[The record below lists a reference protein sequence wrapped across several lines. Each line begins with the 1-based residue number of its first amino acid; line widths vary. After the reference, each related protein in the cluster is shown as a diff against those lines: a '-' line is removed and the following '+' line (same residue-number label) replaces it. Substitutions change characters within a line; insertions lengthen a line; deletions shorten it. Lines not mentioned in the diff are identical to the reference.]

1 MVHDNGVNRV
11 LYTHHV
17 YSHCGQACSP
27 RRCWLPRLA
36 QRKDNHLLNL
46 DHAPRLRGR
55 PMDFDVRR
63 LIAAFLSP
71 RASRAP
77 DSRGPSIAARE
88 SLEPSRI
95 GAPGSGGRRRVLQPS
110 PSVSLGAWKDT
121 TRARFKRQQ
130 GVWQPLMMVTAAS
143 FGAGNAPF
151 QRPQAATVGPA
162 KTGGDSPRP

>member
-1 MVHDNGVNRV
+1 MARPDTPPNV
-11 LYTHHV
+11 LV
-17 YSHCGQACSP
+17 QAICCPDS
-27 RRCWLPRLA
+27 
-36 QRKDNHLLNL
+36 
-46 DHAPRLRGR
+46 RLRARSCRTDRGSAWNNQPESR
-55 PMDFDVRR
+55 LVAGFQSSARRIGPRRR

-95 GAPGSGGRRRVLQPS
+95 GAPGSGGRRRVLQPI